1 MCMKYHD
8 FLERLRE
15 ERISR
20 QWSQVQMGQK
30 MRMTQSHYSKA
41 EMGSR
46 RFTYYEIK
54 CLCET
59 NFDIYYVFT
68 GHRCK
73 PEYRDYFMKCTYGEL
88 KCYLGMLCSVIE
100 HLYENHLLKLEEN
113 ICRKIEFIQYALIPC
128 KNNKTIFYS
137 LRRGMDYS
145 QKEMADIL
153 KIDVKKL
160 RNIENGSVL
169 PDSEIIWR
177 VSEEVGVPFS
187 MMLNDVNGLGG
198 EISYLVELI
207 EGGSAR
213 KMFERLKAYH
223 DILR

>member
-1 MCMKYHD
+1 MTYHD

-68 GHRCK
+68 GYRCK
-73 PEYRDYFMKCTYGEL
+73 SEYRDYFMKCTYGEL
-88 KCYLGMLCSVIE
+88 KCYLGMLCSVVE
-100 HLYENHLLKLEEN
+100 HLYEKRLLELEEN
-113 ICRKIEFIQYALIPC
+113 TCRKIELMQYALIPC

-153 KIDVKKL
+153 DIDVKKL

-187 MMLNDVNGLGG
+187 IILNDVNGLGG

-207 EGGSAR
+207 EGDSAR
-213 KMFERLKAYH
+213 KMFERVKAYH